1 MHIVCPACQKRLQ
14 IADDKIPSD
23 RQVRLSCPACQERF
37 VYDPMGH
44 KRAPEGAPSPTPASS
59 FPTSAMSR
67 ATASIN
73 TGQAFDIADV
83 GPAPRGL
90 ICLDNA
96 AHRET
101 CQEIV
106 SAWGYNTIHIPSQ
119 QAQALAYLSQVPY
132 ECFILDATFDAST
145 LEANPILACLHEL
158 PIERRRYMFATL
170 CVPPGIITADAM
182 TAYSQSVNLI
192 LEQADLPS
200 CRRVLEQ
207 HVTEH
212 KRLYRV
218 YRELRQQLG
227 KDI

>member
-37 VYDPMGH
+37 LYDPVGH
-44 KRAPEGAPSPTPASS
+44 KRTLEGPLPPTPTSS
-59 FPTSAMSR
+59 FSAPATSR
-67 ATASIN
+67 ATASIS
-73 TGQAFDIADV
+73 TGPTFDIAEV
-83 GPAPRGL
+83 GPAPRVL

-96 AHRET
+96 ADREA
-101 CQEIV
+101 CQEIMP
-106 SAWGYNTIHIPSQ
+106 ALGYNTMHIPSH
-119 QAQALAYLSQVPY
+119 QAPAIAYLSQVPY
-132 ECFILDATFDAST
+132 ECFILDATFDGST
-145 LEANPILACLHEL
+145 LEANPILACMHEL
-158 PIERRRYMFATL
+158 PMERRRYMFATL
-170 CVPPGIITADAM
+170 CVPPGIITADVM

-192 LEQADLPS
+192 IEQADLPS

-227 KDI
+227 KDV